1 MKKQVL
7 SVLLAS
13 ALLGAAAPAAA
24 QNLAVVNGKPIAQA
38 QFDYFIGQFVQSG
51 RERTPELETHVKD
64 ELIRR
69 AVYEQAALKDGL
81 EKDKDF
87 QQELALA
94 RQTLLIRALFL
105 KEQKANPVTDA
116 EIKAEYDR
124 FVEANKGD
132 EYHTAHILVET
143 EEEAKAIIATLKKDP
158 KKFEALA
165 KEKSKDPGSATRGGD
180 LGWAN
185 PATFV
190 PEFSEAMVKL
200 EKGKFTQEP
209 VKTQFGWHILQ
220 LKDSRAAKPPALD
233 AVKPQI
239 EQALAEQKLADLQEK
254 LYKAAKIN

>member
-105 KEQKANPVTDA
+105 KEQRP
-116 EIKAEYDR
+116 IR
-124 FVEANKGD
+124 
-132 EYHTAHILVET
+132 
-143 EEEAKAIIATLKKDP
+143 
-158 KKFEALA
+158 
-165 KEKSKDPGSATRGGD
+165 
-180 LGWAN
+180 
-185 PATFV
+185 
-190 PEFSEAMVKL
+190 
-200 EKGKFTQEP
+200 
-209 VKTQFGWHILQ
+209 
-220 LKDSRAAKPPALD
+220 
-233 AVKPQI
+233 
-239 EQALAEQKLADLQEK
+239 
-254 LYKAAKIN
+254 